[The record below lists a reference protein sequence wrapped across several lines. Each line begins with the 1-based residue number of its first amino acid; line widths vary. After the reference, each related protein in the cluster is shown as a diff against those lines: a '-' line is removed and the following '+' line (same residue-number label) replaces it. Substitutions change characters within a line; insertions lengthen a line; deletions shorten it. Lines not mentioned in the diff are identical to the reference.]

1 MTVPEDAKYHSYGL
15 QLRSIR
21 EKLRLTLENIR
32 QHIGIS
38 RSYVSEF
45 EKGVKLPTVK
55 YLRYLHDRHGV
66 NLNYVFC
73 SQGNMFRDESGASVQ
88 ERDFGQYKE
97 DVAKMITLMEKVPH
111 ALYTMLSTFAEY
123 KVRHHDFL
131 TKFSELQRSNQN
143 PGAG

>member
-1 MTVPEDAKYHSYGL
+1 MPQYEETKYHSYGL

-45 EKGVKLPTVK
+45 EKGIKLPTVK

-73 SQGNMFRDESGASVQ
+73 SQGHMFRNESGASVQ

-97 DVAKMITLMEKVPH
+97 DVAGMIDFMEKVPH
-111 ALYTMLSTFAEY
+111 ALFNMLGSFAEY
-123 KVRHHDFL
+123 KVTNKAFL
-131 TKFSELQRSNQN
+131 KQYEEQLKEKGDA
-143 PGAG
+143 GAG